1 MHELSVMTQI
11 VESVLN
17 ALKGRKV
24 RKVESVRLEIGELT
38 MLSKEAL
45 NFAWKILTDKG
56 VLKGAKLLI
65 ATNRAKVQCSK
76 CGYSGPAV
84 HPSRL
89 ASHFNMPLIACPKCN
104 GEIKVISGREC
115 IIRSIKARV
124 TDTNRGRKGAG
135 RRKIGKEK
143 LGKKT
148 TAAKRRKAVKRT
160 GRRKR

>member
-11 VESVLN
+11 IESVLN

-38 MLSKEAL
+38 MLSKEPRK
-45 NFAWKILTDKG
+45 FAWEILSDKG

-65 ATNRAKVQCSK
+65 ATKRAKVQCSK

-84 HPSRL
+84 HPSKL
-89 ASHFNMPLIACPKCN
+89 ASHFGMPLIACPKCN

-115 IIRSIKARV
+115 IIRSIKTRV
-124 TDTNRGRKGAG
+124 TDTNKREKGAG
-135 RRKIGKEK
+135 RRKIGRGKR
-143 LGKKT
+143 GKKT
-148 TAAKRRKAVKRT
+148 TVAKARKAAKRA